1 MKEGTGLTISGALLL
16 IAAVMV
22 ISFGGIFVA
31 FNAIVDNPK
40 ITEDLEELYEENS
53 EIWAKQGIES
63 FEEFKDSISN
73 ILFPLGIV
81 TLIQGVIILLGS
93 IFAFIRK
100 IYILP
105 MVGAIMG
112 ILNITI
118 FFVVP
123 AVLSIVALY
132 LTWKEKDLFVK
143 PKPTGELKL

>member
-1 MKEGTGLTISGALLL
+1 MKEGTRLTISGALLL

-22 ISFGGIFVA
+22 ISFGGIFMA
-31 FNAIVDNPK
+31 FNAIVDNPE
-40 ITEDLEELYEENS
+40 ITEELEKLYEENS